1 MKAPLLGVAF
11 LAGSVVT
18 SRAVAQSDY
27 GIEFVSVGAPGNEA
41 FNKPNWEDYPN
52 SPAIGRGRVD
62 YTFRMAKYETT
73 TAQYLEFANTFYGVD
88 RGSLPPFLSG
98 LGPIEWGAGPDPNY
112 HGPGRQW
119 KLDTLTGSAL
129 NARTGSIRSDETHD
143 TPSAM
148 RPAGSGAGM
157 QPSGRNGDGRAHT

>member
-52 SPAIGRGRVD
+52 SPAIGRGRV
-62 YTFRMAKYETT
+62 A
-73 TAQYLEFANTFYGVD
+73 
-88 RGSLPPFLSG
+88 
-98 LGPIEWGAGPDPNY
+98 
-112 HGPGRQW
+112 
-119 KLDTLTGSAL
+119 
-129 NARTGSIRSDETHD
+129 SDEV
-143 TPSAM
+143 
-148 RPAGSGAGM
+148 PANADRVDHHMGAPAAIHAPIGSRGPPRLG
-157 QPSGRNGDGRAHT
+157 